1 MAHYDDMDPKD
12 LKEFQ
17 KQYKGVS
24 EYLDKFGESTK
35 TYGSSGY
42 TLTEMKK
49 IANNYILNNQEFH
62 KATQWDGVTRGKK
75 SSDSTEN
82 INPLHKFASYNT
94 LFTLS
99 ALTDEE
105 IRNPEMY
112 LQGPVHDVIAQS
124 AGIGPNFR
132 TAGLDPFNIGKKKG
146 VAKYAATAEK
156 TESGF
161 DTITAS
167 QEILK
172 RNHDLFFENVNITST
187 VSPNEE
193 RNTMSFTKME
203 FELHEPGSITFVER
217 IRAAAYN
224 SGFLDYQDAPYLLT
238 IEWKGNNQTGIAG
251 AMPTSKIELT
261 ATPAAGSSMDE
272 PDLLVMHQDTLIRKI
287 PIVISRVEFDVNA
300 GGAVYLIQAAAYSE
314 FGMMDRFHLTRH
326 PFTIKRARIQTF
338 LQHFALEMQN
348 QQETEMNQGLRS
360 QGYEDV
366 YVFEMDEKLERLCKN
381 LEAPAETTVYGVN
394 KVEEEVK
401 PTGVGSSNPKVNKN
415 KKSQHRFFPAG
426 KSFFVNST
434 AVPANTSVLKVLEDT
449 IMSSKFFQNLT
460 SDFWQEYLLGTQIL
474 SYSSRKNMKWDEKDI
489 KNGEPFKP
497 SNAEE
502 LAGITSKNTMIPW
515 FKIISTV
522 HTNIK
527 KGIDPITRMYP
538 KTIIYKAVYYEFH
551 ILKLIMP
558 GMSIGKVNWE
568 STVKKRYNYFYT
580 GENVDIQNLRVNY
593 KTGYYH
599 RNIVKKPSSAT
610 QEIVSTIVRGWD
622 AVWGA
627 DPAVNQLEVSPL
639 RSYPSITSS
648 KNLVEGT
655 DSAQAIKTQEFFDY
669 LINPNADMMKLEMEI
684 LGDPSYIAQD
694 MYVTINGNV
703 KARKPLNMH
712 NGAWNDQLNC
722 FNVDNSMPLIH
733 LTYRMP
739 ADIRER
745 KGTMFDTDANGTKT
759 AESNLF
765 FSGIYQVSKV
775 ESSIKNGAFTQIL
788 FLVRLNNQQGI
799 GAAPFKIKLP
809 GNKVTESEAGE
820 NNVKTVPIWNG
831 DQSIGANIDDG
842 TINKENITT
851 EHGKKMIEQRKNQEL
866 LKEELNK

>member
-1 MAHYDDMDPKD
+1 MAHYDDMDPKA

-17 KQYKGVS
+17 KQYKKIS
-24 EYLDKFGESTK
+24 EFLNEFGESTK
-35 TYGSSGY
+35 TYGGSSGY

-49 IANNYILNNQEFH
+49 KANNYILNNQEFH
-62 KATQWDGVTRGKK
+62 KATQFDGMTRGKK
-75 SSDSTEN
+75 SSDSSEN
-82 INPLHKFASYNT
+82 INPLHKFATYNT

-112 LQGPVHDVIAQS
+112 LGQKPVHDVIAQS

-132 TAGLDPFNIGKKKG
+132 TAGLDPFNIDKKKG

-156 TESGF
+156 TETGF

-172 RNHDLFFENVNITST
+172 RNHDLYFENVNITST

-238 IEWKGNNQTGIAG
+238 IEWKGNNKAGFAG
-251 AMPTSKIELT
+251 AMPTAGGELST
-261 ATPAAGSSMDE
+261 GFIG
-272 PDLLVMHQDTLIRKI
+272 DTLIRKI

-326 PFTIKRARIQTF
+326 PFTIKKARIQTF

-348 QQETEMNQGLRS
+348 QQETEMNQGLRAR
-360 QGYEDV
+360 GYEDV
-366 YVFEMDEKLERLCKN
+366 YVFEMDPKLERLCKN
-381 LEAPAETTVYGVN
+381 LEAPAETTVHGVN
-394 KVEEEVK
+394 REEKEVK
-401 PTGVGSSNPKVNKN
+401 PSGVGSSNPKATNKS
-415 KKSQHRFFPAG
+415 KTTFYPAG

-502 LAGITSKNTMIPW
+502 LAGITAKNTMIPW

-538 KTIIYKAVYYEFH
+538 KTIIYKAVHYEFH

-627 DPAVNQLEVSPL
+627 DPAINQLEVSPL

-655 DSAQAIKTQEFFDY
+655 DTRQAIKTQEFFDY
-669 LINPNADMMKLEMEI
+669 LVNPNADMMKLEMEI

-703 KARKPLNMH
+703 KARKPMNMH
-712 NGAWNDQLNC
+712 DGAWNDQLNC

-799 GAAPFKIKLP
+799 GAAPFKVEDIAW
-809 GNKVTESEAGE
+809 TDSETEAGD
-820 NNVKTVPIWNG
+820 NNVNTWNG
-831 DQSIGANIDDG
+831 NSMTDYLNETDETDLEFDYQKKWKLMN
-842 TINKENITT
+842 ENIEKAKTD
-851 EHGKKMIEQRKNQEL
+851 KKE
-866 LKEELNK
+866 